1 MPRPIRPY
9 TWGVPVLALAAA
21 LPPAALH
28 GAFAAAAAGL
38 FEAAPFVLAS
48 ALLPRSRLSRL
59 GPVLGCGCGGLL
71 PAALSLPSVALCWFA
86 FGPVPAALRVVA
98 AALLA
103 IRAGRRGAH
112 AGPVPTADPLAD
124 LSALGIA
131 AFAAALAGEGLRAI
145 ARPAASP
152 PAALLALAVGLAA
165 GALAPCGTT
174 GIGAA
179 MALRSASPFA
189 AAGLLVT
196 SGMFA
201 WRRSPNAFETRDA
214 RGAFALLALACT
226 MLAVR
231 GTHGFLNPRLWF
243 VAPLGAA
250 GAAACALRGTGSAT
264 RPAYLVPSILAVAL
278 VTGSPVPPAPRATI
292 PYELYPGRNVEFT
305 GAIAP
310 PVRGGA
316 TTLVRFAILCCRADA
331 EPLSLELDRRVNAP
345 TGSWFTVR
353 GVAIRR
359 AASQALHVESI
370 QAIAPPADP
379 FLYL

>member
-145 ARPAASP
+145 ALPAASP
-152 PAALLALAVGLAA
+152 PAALLARAV
-165 GALAPCGTT
+165 AP
-174 GIGAA
+174 
-179 MALRSASPFA
+179 
-189 AAGLLVT
+189 
-196 SGMFA
+196 
-201 WRRSPNAFETRDA
+201 RRRA
-214 RGAFALLALACT
+214 R
-226 MLAVR
+226 AVR
-231 GTHGFLNPRLWF
+231 NDRNRRRDG
-243 VAPLGAA
+243 VAQ
-250 GAAACALRGTGSAT
+250 R
-264 RPAYLVPSILAVAL
+264 VAV
-278 VTGSPVPPAPRATI
+278 R
-292 PYELYPGRNVEFT
+292 R
-305 GAIAP
+305 
-310 PVRGGA
+310 
-316 TTLVRFAILCCRADA
+316 
-331 EPLSLELDRRVNAP
+331 RRVARHV
-345 TGSWFTVR
+345 GDVR
-353 GVAIRR
+353 VASLAER
-359 AASQALHVESI
+359 V
-370 QAIAPPADP
+370 
-379 FLYL
+379 